1 MKHILPALLVYC
13 ATTVSVE
20 ARQLLWGD
28 THLHTN
34 RSMDAFTVG
43 NLTADPATA
52 YRYAQGLPVIHP
64 YHRARIQIE
73 TPLDFLVVSDHA
85 EYMGVIRYV
94 HQEGVP
100 GEGLGIVERLQAMV
114 ATWVLRWGV
123 DGGGGLELFGDHLP
137 PPEDPRAVARRMLS
151 GEEDLNITWIPP
163 LPQVE
168 SATWRDITE
177 AADAYNRPGEFTA
190 FIGWEWSSIPG
201 GANLHRI
208 VVTDSGAAVAQQ
220 YQPFSFINSPYPE
233 DLWAWLD
240 ETSDKTGA
248 NFIAIPHNSN
258 ISKGYMFDTETLR
271 GEPLSENYVSTRRK
285 WEPVTEVTQIK
296 GDSETH
302 PDLSP
307 DDPFADFETYP
318 FYIQRD
324 TTPYVAGEGDYIR
337 PALKRGLAIERELGL
352 NPYQFGLIGSTD
364 AHTGMA
370 SAEEDNFHGKLA
382 MDSTPENKV
391 REVLPGRPTGW
402 SMSASGLAAV
412 WAEENTRESILEA
425 MKRREVYATSGPR
438 IGVQFFAGSGIDESL
453 LEAQDVYQEAT
464 AVGVPMGCE
473 FRALTGKAPAFL
485 VRATRDPVGA
495 NLDRIQIV
503 KGWLDAEGQLHER
516 IFDVAWSPGRS
527 LDENGNLPPVGD
539 TVDRATGAYSNDI
552 GAPELATVWRDP
564 TFEIGQ
570 PAFYYVRVLQIP
582 TPRHSLYDAIAL
594 GQEHAG
600 DHPDTIQDRAYT
612 SPIWYRPRGN

>member
-1 MKHILPALLVYC
+1 
-13 ATTVSVE
+13 
-20 ARQLLWGD
+20 
-28 THLHTN
+28 
-34 RSMDAFTVG
+34 
-43 NLTADPATA
+43 
-52 YRYAQGLPVIHP
+52 
-64 YHRARIQIE
+64 
-73 TPLDFLVVSDHA
+73 
-85 EYMGVIRYV
+85 
-94 HQEGVP
+94 
-100 GEGLGIVERLQAMV
+100 MV
-114 ATWVLRWGV
+114 
-123 DGGGGLELFGDHLP
+123 
-137 PPEDPRAVARRMLS
+137 S

-168 SATWRDITE
+168 SVAWRDITD
-177 AADAYNRPGEFTA
+177 AADAYNRPGEFSA
-190 FIGWEWSSIPG
+190 LIGWEWSSIPG

-240 ETSDKTGA
+240 ETSEQTGA

-271 GEPLSENYVSTRRK
+271 GEPFSESYLATRRK

-324 TTPYVAGEGDYIR
+324 PTPYVAGEGDYIR

-382 MDSTPENKV
+382 GDSIPENKSSN
-391 REVLPGRPTGW
+391 VLPGRPTGW

-453 LEAQDVYQEAT
+453 LEEQDLYPAAT
-464 AVGVPMGCE
+464 ALGVPMGGE
-473 FRALTGKAPAFL
+473 FSARPGEAPAFL

-503 KGWLDAEGQLHER
+503 KGWLDADGQQQER
-516 IFDVAWSPGRS
+516 VFDVAWSPGRS
-527 LDENGNLPPVGD
+527 LDDDGNLPPVGD
-539 TVDRATGAYSNDI
+539 TVDRSSGTYTNDI
-552 GAPELATVWRDP
+552 GATELATVWRDP
-564 TFEIGQ
+564 TFDSEQ

-582 TPRHSLYDAIAL
+582 TPRHSLFDAIAL
-594 GQEHAG
+594 GREQA
-600 DHPDTIQDRAYT
+600 DNYPDTIQDRAYT
-612 SPIWYRPRGN
+612 SPVWYRPSGD